1 MKEGIE
7 KLREDFKSCRQ
18 GNMSVLS
25 VKADALSLLKVA
37 ESKGDAEVIEEI
49 KDMLM
54 DLEFS
59 IEENRCNCHKGNS
72 CC

>member
-1 MKEGIE
+1 
-7 KLREDFKSCRQ
+7 
-18 GNMSVLS
+18 MSVLS
-25 VKADALSLLKVA
+25 VKVDALSLLKVA

-54 DLEFS
+54 ELEFS